1 MNIRVNKSEFVKGLL
16 VGGSFAGRTKFLP
29 ILDCVKIKVKN
40 GSMVIV
46 SSDNENAISKRI
58 FGVES
63 DGEVSF
69 CAGYKSLLSYVKLIK
84 SEFIDLVVDD
94 EVKNLEVKHDKGSL
108 SLPLSDASEFPS
120 MQPDENAVYISMDS
134 ALLNNWIVD
143 GQVFV
148 GNDELRPV
156 MGAIYFYCDKGELG
170 VCSSDGHYMFT
181 DFVSSEL
188 EDFNFMLNKGAF
200 KAVCDVCKD
209 SDIVKVNIGT
219 KNIKFSSDDYF
230 VLVRTIESKYPNFK
244 SVFPKNNPINAKLL
258 KKDLVDAINR
268 CKLGANQT
276 TCLVKLNISSMNL
289 EVSAQ
294 DLDFNIKSVE
304 NMLVEAN
311 GSIVIGFHAEK
322 LLAVLGC
329 IGTEYVN
336 IELSESSRAGL
347 FKEDDENS
355 HKLLLLMPMLLND

>member
-1 MNIRVNKSEFVKGLL
+1 MNIRVNKSEFVKALL
-16 VGGSFAGRTKFLP
+16 VGGSFAGRAKALP

-46 SSDNENAISKRI
+46 SSDNENAISKRMY
-58 FGVES
+58 GVES
-63 DGEVSF
+63 EGEVSF
-69 CAGYKSLLSYVKLIK
+69 CVNYKNLLSYVKLIG
-84 SEFIDLVVDD
+84 SEFVDLIVDD
-94 EVKNLEVKHDKGSL
+94 SVRNVEVKHDKGSV
-108 SLPLSDASEFPS
+108 SLPLDNAEDFPV
-120 MQPDENAVYISMDS
+120 MKPDDDSVCIEMES

-143 GQVFV
+143 GQAFV
-148 GNDELRPV
+148 GEDMLRPQ
-156 MGAIYFYCDKGELG
+156 MSSIYFYCSNGELG
-170 VCSSDGHYMFT
+170 VCSSDGNYMFT

-209 SDIVKVNIGT
+209 TDIVKVSIGT
-219 KNIKFSSDDYF
+219 KNIKFSSDDCS

-244 SVFPKNNPINAKLL
+244 SVLPKNNQINVKVL

-268 CKLGANQT
+268 CKLGASQT
-276 TCLVKLNISSMNL
+276 TCLVKLNISGMNL

-294 DLDFNIKSVE
+294 DIDYNVKTHE
-304 NMLVEAN
+304 NMFVESN
-311 GSIVIGFHAEK
+311 GDVVIGFNAVK

-329 IGTEYVN
+329 INSEYVN
-336 IELSESSRAGL
+336 IELTDASRAGL

>member
-1 MNIRVNKSEFVKGLL
+1 MNIRVNKSEFVKALL
-16 VGGSFAGRTKFLP
+16 VGGSFAGKAKALP
-29 ILDCVKIKVKN
+29 ILDCVKIKVKG

-46 SSDNENAISKRI
+46 SSDNENAISKRMY
-58 FGVES
+58 GVES
-63 DGEVSF
+63 EGEVSF
-69 CAGYKSLLSYVKLIK
+69 CVNYKNLLSYVKLIG
-84 SEFIDLVVDD
+84 SEFMDLIVDD
-94 EVKNLEVKHDKGSL
+94 SVRNVEVKHDKGSV

-120 MQPDENAVYISMDS
+120 MQPDENAVCINMDS

-148 GNDELRPV
+148 GNDELRPQ
-156 MGAIYFYCDKGELG
+156 MSAIYFYCDKGELG
-170 VCSSDGHYMFT
+170 VCSSDGHFLFT
-181 DFVSSEL
+181 DFRKSDMD
-188 EDFNFMLNKGAF
+188 DFSFLLNKGSF

-209 SDIVKVNIGT
+209 ADYVKVSIGSNNIR
-219 KNIKFSSDDYF
+219 FSSDDCS
-230 VLVRTIESKYPNFK
+230 VLVRCTDGRYPNFK

-268 CKLGANQT
+268 CKLGASQT
-276 TCLVKLNISSMNL
+276 TCLVKLNISGMNL

-294 DLDFNIKSVE
+294 DLGFNIKSVE

-336 IELSESSRAGL
+336 IELTDASRAGL

-355 HKLLLLMPMLLND
+355 HKMVLLMPMLLND